1 MPDATYHIQN
11 KFPCDPGTRK
21 QLLEEIMN
29 WICDISED
37 SPSFFW
43 LSGDPGVGKSAVT
56 ASTARECKRR
66 KILWAQFFINRN
78 DASTTDPQLYFPSIV
93 KQMSEHKHSV
103 SNAIQNI
110 LKEQPDYM
118 NDEMAVQ
125 ATELFLK
132 AVRVASESDPGNP
145 IAIVIDALDE
155 TDIKRLNVTA
165 QIFSRILVDLPRNV
179 KVFISSRVENV
190 IMNNFAHH
198 PRARNIHLSAKTSIK
213 DVTLFLEA
221 KVHEIMAEHKIKW
234 TEWGQERMRK
244 LCSQAS
250 GLFIWAVT
258 AIEYIRSEIEES
270 GRECL
275 GVVLDELNE
284 NGMDNI
290 NMLYLTILKRTFRNE
305 TGVWQTQRFRRIVG
319 AILVQQT
326 PTSIADL
333 QGLLE
338 LKNPKSGELVD
349 VEHFVRRL
357 RTLLVPGVGEIKGRT
372 IPRVHKSFADFITIP
387 KAGEFRVD
395 MTESHGEL
403 ALQSIRQLVRLLP
416 SDEELGE
423 LPPQLRYAA
432 SHWSSHLTRVFGVP
446 VEAEETDDDAASSL
460 DARSVASTPETDA
473 GTSVPVDPRLTK
485 KNGDRTSILC
495 ACVSPDGSRIAY
507 AHGNSVLLRD
517 IETGNFIS
525 GPFNGHTGVINSA
538 TFSPDGRYVLTAS
551 NDQCI
556 RVWDV
561 ATGEMIR
568 TLEGH
573 TDEIFFA
580 TFSADGSRIVSASY
594 DDTIRIWNAVTG
606 ETIHVIAGHTDTIL
620 SVLFSPDAR
629 YIVSASTDETV
640 RVWDASTGEAVH
652 IFDDHSTAA
661 VFAFFS
667 PDGKHILSCSDLG
680 IIIVWDFESRQ
691 IIPNGCTDAA
701 SLSFMDSGSS
711 LYITIPQK
719 SNTALQNT
727 ASSLSSY
734 SFHVAGGIAGG
745 LSNAWIYID
754 LDEKFTMKMHLGQ
767 LILNQFFAVTQ

>member
-1 MPDATYHIQN
+1 MPDATYHVQN

-21 QLLEEIMN
+21 QLLEEIVN
-29 WICDISED
+29 WICDISEN

-56 ASTARECKRR
+56 ASTAQECKRR

-93 KQMSEHKHSV
+93 KQMSEHNHSV
-103 SNAIQNI
+103 GNAIQNI

-118 NDEMAVQ
+118 KDEMALQ
-125 ATELFLK
+125 ARELFLR
-132 AVRVASESDPGNP
+132 AVRVASKSDPGKP
-145 IAIVIDALDE
+145 VAIVIDALDE
-155 TDIKRLNVTA
+155 TDIKRLNDTA
-165 QIFSRILVDLPRNV
+165 EIFSRILVDLPRNV

-190 IMNNFAHH
+190 IRNNFAPH
-198 PRARNIHLSAKTSIK
+198 PRVRNIHLSAGNSIEE
-213 DVTLFLEA
+213 VTQFLEA
-221 KVHEIMAEHKIKW
+221 KVRKIMAEYEIKW
-234 TEWGQERMRK
+234 SEWGQERMRK

-275 GVVLDELNE
+275 DVVLDELNE

-290 NMLYLTILKRTFRNE
+290 NMLYWTILKRTSRNE
-305 TGVWQTQRFRRIVG
+305 TDAWQTQRFRRIVG

-326 PTSIADL
+326 PLSIADL
-333 QGLLE
+333 QGLLD
-338 LKNPKSGELVD
+338 LKNPKTGKPVD

-357 RTLLVPGVGEIKGRT
+357 RTLLVPGVGEITGRT

-395 MTESHGEL
+395 VTESHGEL
-403 ALQSIRQLVRLLP
+403 ALQSIRRLVHLWP
-416 SDEELGE
+416 SRDEELGE
-423 LPPQLRYAA
+423 LPTQLRYTA

-446 VEAEETDDDAASSL
+446 VEAEETDDDAASSS
-460 DARSVASTPETDA
+460 DASSLASTPETDPGA
-473 GTSVPVDPRLTK
+473 SVPVDPGPTK
-485 KNGDRTSILC
+485 KHKDRTPMLS

-507 AHGNSVLLRD
+507 ARGNSVLLRD

-525 GPFNGHTGVINSA
+525 GPFNGHTDDINSA

-551 NDQCI
+551 DDRSI

-561 ATGEMIR
+561 ETGEMVR
-568 TLEGH
+568 NLEGH
-573 TDEIFFA
+573 TAQILST
-580 TFSADGSRIVSASY
+580 TFSPDGSQIVSASL
-594 DDTIRIWNAVTG
+594 DRSIRIWNAQTG
-606 ETIHVIAGHTDTIL
+606 EMHTLNGHTSGL
-620 SVLFSPDAR
+620 YSALFSPDAR
-629 YIVSASTDETV
+629 YIVSASSDKTV

-691 IIPNGCTDAA
+691 IIPNGCIDAA
-701 SLSFMDSGSS
+701 SLSFIDSGSS
-711 LYITIPQK
+711 PYIIIPPK
-719 SNTALQNT
+719 SNTTLQNT

-734 SFHVAGGIAGG
+734 SFRVAGGIAGG
-745 LSNAWIYID
+745 ISNTWIYINPD
-754 LDEKFTMKMHLGQ
+754 NQFMMKMHLGQ
-767 LILNQFFAVTQ
+767 LILNSIFVFH

>member
-29 WICDISED
+29 WICDISEG

-56 ASTARECKRR
+56 ASTAQECKRR

-78 DASTTDPQLYFPSIV
+78 DATTTDPQLYFPSIV

-103 SNAIQNI
+103 GKAIQNI

-118 NDEMAVQ
+118 KDEMAVQ
-125 ATELFLK
+125 ARELFLR
-132 AVRVASESDPGNP
+132 AVRVASESDPGKP

-155 TDIKRLNVTA
+155 TDVKRLNDTA
-165 QIFSRILVDLPRNV
+165 EIFSRILVDLPCNV

-190 IMNNFAHH
+190 IRNNFAPH
-198 PRARNIHLSAKTSIK
+198 PRARNIHLSAGNSIEE
-213 DVTLFLEA
+213 VTQFLET
-221 KVHEIMAEHKIKW
+221 KVRKIMAEYEIKW
-234 TEWGQERMRK
+234 SEWGQERMRK

-275 GVVLDELNE
+275 DVILDELNE

-290 NMLYLTILKRTFRNE
+290 NMLYLTILKRTSRNE
-305 TGVWQTQRFRRIVG
+305 TDAWQTQRFRRIVG

-326 PTSIADL
+326 PTSIEDL

-338 LKNPKSGELVD
+338 LKNPKTGKAVD

-357 RTLLVPGVGEIKGRT
+357 RTLLVAGVGEIKGRT
-372 IPRVHKSFADFITIP
+372 IPRVHKSFADFITLP

-403 ALQSIRQLVRLLP
+403 ALQSIHRLVRLWP
-416 SDEELGE
+416 GSGEELGE

-446 VEAEETDDDAASSL
+446 EEAEETDNDAASSF
-460 DARSVASTPETDA
+460 DARSLASTPETDA
-473 GTSVPVDPRLTK
+473 GASVPVDPRLTK
-485 KNGDRTSILC
+485 KHEDRTRICSVS
-495 ACVSPDGSRIAY
+495 VSPDGSRIAY
-507 AHGNSVLLRD
+507 ARDNSVLLRD
-517 IETGNFIS
+517 IETGNIIG
-525 GPFNGHTGVINSA
+525 GPFIGHTDEINLA
-538 TFSPDGRYVLTAS
+538 TFSPDGRYILTAS
-551 NDQCI
+551 DDTSI
-556 RVWDV
+556 RIWDV
-561 ATGEMIR
+561 ETGKMVKH
-568 TLEGH
+568 LEGH
-573 TDEIFFA
+573 TDMVFWT
-580 TFSADGSRIVSASY
+580 TFSPDGSRIVSASL
-594 DDTIRIWNAVTG
+594 DNSIRIWDAQTGGNTHVLEGRSEAVC
-606 ETIHVIAGHTDTIL
+606 

-629 YIVSASTDETV
+629 YIVSASSDHSV
-640 RVWDASTGEAVH
+640 CVWDATTGAQVH
-652 IFDDHSTAA
+652 VFNDHSTQA

-667 PDGKHILSCSDLG
+667 SDGKHILSCSDLG

-691 IIPNGCTDAA
+691 IIPNGCIDAA
-701 SLSFMDSGSS
+701 SLSFIDSGSPP
-711 LYITIPQK
+711 YITIPQK

-734 SFHVAGGIAGG
+734 PFHVADGMAGGI
-745 LSNAWIYID
+745 SNAWIYVNP
-754 LDEKFTMKMHLGQ
+754 KKRFTMKTHLGQ
-767 LILNQFFAVTQ
+767 LILNRMP